1 MRSIPQTI
9 FRIIFAAATCLLA
22 CRAQPAV
29 ATDCGEP
36 FRPARDIEASWATY
50 CARYYAPYAL
60 QAAIAYVSVADLD
73 GTLRN
78 FDKTKKTLKKG
89 APALDGSDVDLA
101 TRTTFPQYQTDEAV
115 GAIKEQ
121 ATKYLRAWQ
130 YQFGS
135 DAYLTCIDASD
146 TTCNTAY
153 NTSWRYSISTGPV
166 FQVWARTHVTVT
178 GTIYRH
184 TEHEACSEVSIAFRG
199 TDVAG
204 DWYANAEPVGSFGAD
219 DSYRQLQ
226 RNIDT
231 IIKQITDL
239 ECYRRAAMKP
249 RIVSVGHS
257 LGGGLAQLAALATK
271 KGGPHI
277 SKVFAFDST
286 PVTGSNLIKVDV
298 LRANAERLTIDRI
311 HQEGEI
317 ISKYLPEFQF
327 PSSSSP
333 CKPLV
338 RNVTYAALPSRLSS
352 RGLHDMAGLAGQVVE
367 LSYNS
372 DYRPPPAPPGGCDTE
387 YKAPTKDDDETPL
400 PSTNPAE
407 QVEYAPNGTAVRL
420 SQSRQYGA
428 RHLLASGQDGI
439 TSTPPR
445 ADSHTVGTALF
456 LHRGRRIHA
465 ARS

>member
-1 MRSIPQTI
+1 MRSLHKMI
-9 FRIIFAAATCLLA
+9 FRGVLVAAICLLA
-22 CRAQPAV
+22 CRIQPAV

-36 FRPARDIEASWATY
+36 FRPARDIEASWATS

-60 QAAIAYVSVADLD
+60 QAAIAYVSVTDLD

-89 APALDGSDVDLA
+89 DPSLDGSDVDLA
-101 TRTTFPQYQTDEAV
+101 MRTTFPLYQTDEAV
-115 GAIKEQ
+115 RAIKEQ
-121 ATKYLRAWQ
+121 ATKYLRGWQ

-146 TTCNTAY
+146 TACNNAY
-153 NTSWRYSISTGPV
+153 NASWRYSISTGPV
-166 FQVWARTHVTVT
+166 FQVWARTRVTVT
-178 GTIYRH
+178 GTAYRH

-199 TDVAG
+199 TEVAG
-204 DWYANAEPVGSFGAD
+204 DWYANAEPVGSFGGD

-239 ECYRRAAMKP
+239 DCYKHAAAH

-286 PVTGSNLIKVDV
+286 PVTGSNLVKADV
-298 LRANAERLTIDRI
+298 LKANAERLTIDRI

-352 RGLHDMAGLAGQVVE
+352 RGLHSMAGLAGEVVE
-367 LSYNS
+367 LSYSS

-387 YKAPTKDDDETPL
+387 YNAPARDDDETPV

-407 QVEYAPNGTAVRL
+407 QVYYAPNGTPARL
-420 SQSRQYGA
+420 SQARQYGA
-428 RHLLASGQDGI
+428 RHPLASEQGGA
-439 TSTPPR
+439 TSTLPQ
-445 ADSHTVGTALF
+445 ADSHKFATALF
-456 LHRGRRIHA
+456 LHRGRKIHA